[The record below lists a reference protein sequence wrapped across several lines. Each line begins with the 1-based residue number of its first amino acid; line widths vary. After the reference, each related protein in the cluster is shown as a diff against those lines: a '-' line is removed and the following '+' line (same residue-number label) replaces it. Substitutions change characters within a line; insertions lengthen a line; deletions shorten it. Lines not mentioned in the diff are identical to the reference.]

1 MSDDPTADHDPMDD
15 PDRCTATASSTG
27 ERCKQPAIPGSNVC
41 RFHGGAAPQVEAKA
55 QERLDR
61 MADSTTADMQAI
73 IDDLADLYHSA
84 PPEDRPDI
92 AKELRKN
99 WTAILDRT
107 GHGKSEK
114 RELEDVSDG
123 DGFGTTVVLDSEY
136 VDE

>member
-1 MSDDPTADHDPMDD
+1 MDD
-15 PDRCTATASSTG
+15 SRRCTATAKSTG
-27 ERCKQPAIPGSNVC
+27 ERCKRAAVKGGNVC
-41 RFHGGAAPQVEAKA
+41 SMHGGKAPQVERKA

-61 MADSTTADMQAI
+61 MADSTTADMQSI
-73 IDDLADLYHSA
+73 IKDLADLYQHA
-84 PPEDRPDI
+84 DPEDRPEI

-123 DGFGTTVVLDSEY
+123 DGFGTTIVLDSEY
-136 VDE
+136 ADE